1 MSLNTPMAPRQPAPA
16 VSKPQNEAP
25 SLPLSVRSQQAAD
38 EPSGSV
44 RGPVLAG
51 LIIVLGLLGGSTAW
65 ALLAPLNSAVIAPAT
80 LVVESNR
87 RDVQHLDGGI
97 VRSLHVREG
106 AEVQAGDVLIT
117 LDPTRA
123 QAPLLILSA
132 AIDANRVLMARLRAE
147 DTGVQAMTL
156 EPDLV
161 ERVGTDSALADV
173 VRGQQALFEARR
185 DARNGQIEV
194 LQQRVGQ
201 LEIQITGL
209 EAQERARQRQIALVQ
224 DELDGVNELLRNG
237 FAPRIRALA
246 LQRELAKLQGEQGE
260 YLSTVARTRQQI
272 GEAQL
277 QILQVDRTF
286 REEVAKVMQDTQN
299 TLRENQERLAA
310 SQDVVRH
317 LEIRAPI
324 SGTVVGL
331 TVHTVGGVLPP
342 GRVLMQIVPER
353 DTLIIEGQVQPQDIE
368 ALQEGQEALIRFTA
382 LLQRNLPNLTGRVT
396 LISADR
402 VTDERSGIPYYK
414 VRVAPDEASLAAVA
428 DRRLIPGMPAEVTIT
443 TGTRTA
449 ARYLVDPL
457 LDVLR
462 ASMRER

>member
-1 MSLNTPMAPRQPAPA
+1 MTPSQPTFA
-16 VSKPQNEAP
+16 VAKQQTEASP
-25 SLPLSVRSQQAAD
+25 LALSVPSQPSAE

-51 LIIVLGLLGGSTAW
+51 LIIVLGLLGGSAAW

-87 RDVQHLDGGI
+87 RDVQHMDGGI

-106 AEVQAGDVLIT
+106 SEVEAGDVLIT

-123 QAPLLILSA
+123 QAPLFILRA
-132 AIDANRVLMARLRAE
+132 AIEANRVLLARLRAE
-147 DTGVQAMTL
+147 EAGAQTMML

-161 ERVGTDSALADV
+161 ERVGTDPGLAEV
-173 VRGQQALFEARR
+173 VRGQRALFEARR
-185 DARNGQIEV
+185 AARNGQIEV
-194 LQQRVGQ
+194 LQQRISQ
-201 LEIQITGL
+201 LEVQITGL
-209 EAQERARQRQIALVQ
+209 EAQERARQSQIALVQ
-224 DELDGVNELLRNG
+224 DELNGVNELLRAG

-277 QILQVDRTF
+277 QILQVDRAF
-286 REEVAKVMQDTQN
+286 REEVAKIMQDTQN

-310 SQDVVRH
+310 SEDVVRH

-331 TVHTVGGVLPP
+331 TVHTVGGVLAP

-368 ALQEGQEALIRFTA
+368 TLQEGQEALIRFTA

-396 LISADR
+396 LVSADR
-402 VTDERSGIPYYK
+402 VTDERSGLAYYK
-414 VRVAPDEASLAAVA
+414 IRVAPDEASLAAVA
-428 DRRLIPGMPAEVTIT
+428 DRRLVPGMPAEVTIT
-443 TGTRTA
+443 TGARTA

-462 ASMRER
+462 VSMRER

>member
-1 MSLNTPMAPRQPAPA
+1 MTSIQSTHA
-16 VSKPQNEAP
+16 VA
-25 SLPLSVRSQQAAD
+25 SQQTTAASLALSPKETLSAD
-38 EPSGSV
+38 ELSGSV

-51 LIIVLGLLGGSTAW
+51 LIIVLGLLGGSGAW

-97 VRSLHVREG
+97 VSSLHVREG
-106 AEVQAGDVLIT
+106 SEVQAGDVLIT

-123 QAPLLILSA
+123 QAPLLILRA
-132 AIDANRVLMARLRAE
+132 AIEANRVLMARLRAE
-147 DTGVQAMTL
+147 ETGAQEMVL
-156 EPDLV
+156 DPDII
-161 ERVGTDSALADV
+161 ERAQTDPALADV
-173 VRGQQALFEARR
+173 VRGQHALFEARR
-185 DARNGQIEV
+185 AARNGQIEV
-194 LQQRVGQ
+194 LQQRMSQ
-201 LEIQITGL
+201 LEVQITGL

-224 DELDGVNELLRNG
+224 DELNGVNELLRNG

-246 LQRELAKLQGEQGE
+246 LERELAKLQGEQGE

-286 REEVAKVMQDTQN
+286 REEVAKILQDTQN
-299 TLRENQERLAA
+299 TLRENQERLSA
-310 SQDVVRH
+310 SADVVRH

-353 DTLIIEGQVQPQDIE
+353 DALIIEGQVQPQDIE
-368 ALQEGQEALIRFTA
+368 TLQEGQEALIRFTA

-396 LISADR
+396 LVSADR
-402 VTDERSGIPYYK
+402 VTDERTGMPYYK
-414 VRVAPDEASLAAVA
+414 IRVAPDETSLAAIA
-428 DRRLIPGMPAEVTIT
+428 DRRLVPGMPAEVTIT
-443 TGTRTA
+443 TGERTA
-449 ARYLVDPL
+449 ARYLLDPIV
-457 LDVLR
+457 DVLR